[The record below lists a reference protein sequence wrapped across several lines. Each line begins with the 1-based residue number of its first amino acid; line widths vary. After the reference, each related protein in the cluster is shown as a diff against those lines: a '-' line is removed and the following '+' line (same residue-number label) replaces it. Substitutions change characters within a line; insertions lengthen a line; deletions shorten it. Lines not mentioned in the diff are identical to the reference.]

1 MSYFSKIMKG
11 TAKLMSYME
20 NAGIEA
26 VYLTEDEVLVEMIKD
41 ESGYFIIEQSEGKTL
56 IFKTKT
62 K

>member
-26 VYLTEDEVLVEMIKD
+26 VYLTEDEVLVENLKD
-41 ESGYFIIEQSEGKTL
+41 VSGYFFIKKSDGKTL

>member
-1 MSYFSKIMKG
+1 MKG

-56 IFKTKT
+56 IFKTKPN
-62 K
+62 